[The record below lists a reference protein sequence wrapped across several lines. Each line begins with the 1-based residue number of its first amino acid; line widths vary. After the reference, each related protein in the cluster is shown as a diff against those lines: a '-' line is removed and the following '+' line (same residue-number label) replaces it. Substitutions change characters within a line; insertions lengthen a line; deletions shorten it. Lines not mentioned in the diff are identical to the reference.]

1 MRHRPFRISI
11 ADPSAPCS
19 TPTTPRAASRSA
31 ARRRACGRRSQD
43 DEQVYGLGEKNGHLN
58 KRGRQLGGYNV
69 TMWNSDTFAYEADT
83 DPIYASVPFY
93 IVLKQGRAH
102 GVFLDNTFRSNFDIG
117 HTSQGLLAFGAD
129 GGELNYYVIDGPT
142 PKDVV
147 RRFTDLTGKL
157 PLPPLWALGY
167 HQCRYSYYPE
177 SKVRFIA
184 DNFRERQIPGEVIW
198 LDIHYQDGYAPFTW
212 DPTRFP
218 DPGKLIAD
226 LRQQG
231 FRLVTI
237 VDAHIKKQAGMPQ
250 YDAESP
256 ATCSRTPP
264 TAPSTKVPCGRST
277 PRRIPH

>member
-1 MRHRPFRISI
+1 
-11 ADPSAPCS
+11 
-19 TPTTPRAASRSA
+19 
-31 ARRRACGRRSQD
+31 
-43 DEQVYGLGEKNGHLN
+43 
-58 KRGRQLGGYNV
+58 
-69 TMWNSDTFAYEADT
+69 
-83 DPIYASVPFY
+83 VPFY
-93 IVLKQGRAH
+93 IALKQGRAH

-117 HTSQGLLAFGAD
+117 HTSQGLIAFGAD

-167 HQCRYSYYPE
+167 NQCRYSYYPE

-184 DNFRERQIPGEVIW
+184 ENFRERQIPGEVIW

-218 DPGKLIAD
+218 DPAKLISD

-250 YDAESP
+250 YDSGIAADLFAHAADGSVYEGPVWPSNAEKNP
-256 ATCSRTPP
+256 
-264 TAPSTKVPCGRST
+264 APSVFPDFSKAGAREWWGSLFKPLVMPAWPASGTT
-277 PRRIPH
+277 